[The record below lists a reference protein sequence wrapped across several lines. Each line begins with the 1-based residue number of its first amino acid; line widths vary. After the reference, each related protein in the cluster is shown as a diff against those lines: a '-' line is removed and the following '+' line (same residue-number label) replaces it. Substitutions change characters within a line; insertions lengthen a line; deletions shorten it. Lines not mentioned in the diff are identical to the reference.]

1 MEMQQTH
8 CYATE
13 LLRYYGNAIKVHR
26 SCHQGNPTCNNII
39 LRKTFYIEVSQLEN
53 VESFEQRVMKY
64 EHICACATRRLS
76 GMHYYHHR
84 QHFQVVVIEQRKLHS
99 GRGDFAKF

>member
-26 SCHQGNPTCNNII
+26 SCHQGNPTCNNIVT
-39 LRKTFYIEVSQLEN
+39 LFGRLLGNSPKQEQN
-53 VESFEQRVMKY
+53 VN
-64 EHICACATRRLS
+64 ICNGIPGNAGYFS
-76 GMHYYHHR
+76 
-84 QHFQVVVIEQRKLHS
+84 
-99 GRGDFAKF
+99 